1 LEYELGNF
9 SAGDMYTDR
18 ILETIRQAPSGR
30 PQLEHSIIALTVGAA
45 AHITGQTSRL
55 EIASSA
61 ANLIL
66 SVPASREPRNA
77 QFSRS
82 GLALIA
88 VRLGDVSAAK
98 EQYSFLESL
107 PITRS
112 PLHLIDGDRVLGL
125 LAQTIGDLDAAV
137 NHFDASLAFCRKAVV
152 RPELAWGCYKC
163 ADVLLVRG
171 KTGDIEKARSLLY
184 ESLGISGDL
193 DMGPLSARA
202 QALQEQTNAQ
212 PGR

>member
-1 LEYELGNF
+1 
-9 SAGDMYTDR
+9 
-18 ILETIRQAPSGR
+18 
-30 PQLEHSIIALTVGAA
+30 
-45 AHITGQTSRL
+45 
-55 EIASSA
+55 
-61 ANLIL
+61 
-66 SVPASREPRNA
+66 
-77 QFSRS
+77 
-82 GLALIA
+82 LIA

-152 RPELAWGCYKC
+152 RPELGWGCYKC